1 MTDGW
6 AQKYLRKNEFAGPH
20 EAALRRTLS
29 HNWYDVG
36 QARKAWRDAAE
47 DLDELADLIK
57 RQERQIRVAYD
68 NGDDG
73 TGARAAD
80 SYRRVREMLEAR
92 KQEMD
97 TVAGAIEEA
106 DEAFSQAQTSYR
118 NLPSVNAQEGNPDKP
133 NRAEYEK
140 AERQAE
146 AALRKLEGS
155 MAGSTDRIRPVAGME
170 RPASGTTGSTTSGA
184 HTPSG
189 GVPTGGT
196 PPPGGTGPGYPNPE
210 GHEATD
216 TGPVVD
222 GPPEGWPPDGYSPDG
237 GPPDWGDDGDLSGGD
252 GSGLPESSPVSGGGM
267 GLASGAAFGAGA
279 AALGGAGAVA
289 GTRGAG
295 AVRAGLGKTV
305 ALGRSV
311 TSAAKGTLGRS
322 VVAAQGTSGRGTSGR
337 GAGRGVVAGSG
348 QGIGRAG
355 SRGGRGMAAGA
366 GSGTGSGKGKGAGK
380 GKGGGKGA
388 GSGKGGATGRR
399 APLSAAAT
407 GGRRGERDRE
417 ESAEHVAFD
426 DEQAWLGDEETGDAV
441 ID

>member
-322 VVAAQGTSGRGTSGR
+322 VVAAQGTSGRGDFRPRRRSR
-337 GAGRGVVAGSG
+337 
-348 QGIGRAG
+348 
-355 SRGGRGMAAGA
+355 RGGRIRPGHRQGRLPRRPRHGGRSRFGHGQRQGQGRRQGQGWRQGRRQRQGRCDRPPGA
-366 GSGTGSGKGKGAGK
+366 VERRRH
-380 GKGGGKGA
+380 
-388 GSGKGGATGRR
+388 RR
-399 APLSAAAT
+399 APRRAGPRGV
-407 GGRRGERDRE
+407 GGARRFRRRAGLARRRGDR
-417 ESAEHVAFD
+417 
-426 DEQAWLGDEETGDAV
+426 
-441 ID
+441 